1 MHELS
6 ISPKNA
12 FVTTL
17 VVAIALLTLYGAY
30 LLSEILLILFGAI
43 IFSSA
48 IQPIVNQL
56 TMRGVNCSAAILL
69 TYIALIFS
77 VIGLL
82 VVSVPP
88 MVNLLSQVM
97 EKDFLTSQ
105 LSSIIYDLRLTI
117 IKWGQFRNLLPMVR
131 VTPELVETINTTSD
145 EVGKQAWPLTQ
156 QLAAFLGKFGLLLVL
171 AFYWLTARA
180 ESLDLFL
187 KLTPSGNR
195 LQLRALW
202 NDIETRLGAYLR
214 GQVILM
220 LIVGAISYVGL
231 LLLHVPNALALA
243 VIAGLM
249 EAIPLVGP
257 LLGAIPA
264 VLIGL
269 LISPVTALL
278 VVLLYAIIQILENN
292 VLVPKIMSANVGL
305 NPLVVIIAIIAGG
318 TLNGIVGALF
328 AIPIAGAIQ
337 VIAQHMW
344 LVTLEEADDAQPV
357 VALHA
362 EMEPI
367 CEEDPLLADSSLVAQ
382 V

>member
-1 MHELS
+1 MQELS

-30 LLSEILLILFGAI
+30 LLSEILFILFGAI

-48 IQPIVNQL
+48 IHPIVNQL
-56 TMRGVNCSAAILL
+56 TNRGVNCSAAILL
-69 TYIALIFS
+69 TYVVIILS

-105 LSSIIYDLRLTI
+105 LSSIIFDLRLTI

-156 QLAAFLGKFGLLLVL
+156 QLASFLGKFGLLLVL
-171 AFYWLTARA
+171 AFYWLIART

-187 KLTPSGNR
+187 KLTPTENR

-220 LIVGAISYVGL
+220 LVVGAISYVGL

-278 VVLLYAIIQILENN
+278 VALLYAVIQILENN

-305 NPLVVIIAIIAGG
+305 NPLVVIVAIIAGG

-328 AIPIAGAIQ
+328 AIPIAGAMQ
-337 VIAQHMW
+337 VIAQHIW
-344 LVTLEEADDAQPV
+344 LSTSDEMDSQQSV
-357 VALHA
+357 VALHPQLP
-362 EMEPI
+362 PI
-367 CEEDPLLADSSLVAQ
+367 CEDDPPNADESLLAQ